1 MSTVL
6 EAPQPQTD
14 DLVSAVRTLDKA
26 YQKWVNTD
34 DDSEFPP
41 TLVKAISVVAAIVTT
56 GFPKDDRLVSLFL
69 ACANLATAFQDV
81 LNEKPGSARTTVAA
95 IESVCKFLD
104 AHESQEEAPQQSVA
118 SLLAEWKNQP
128 NRYLWVARQFG
139 EYDADQDIWRGPF
152 FNRAGVPMADRIEKE
167 AASPGSVLGEGF
179 TPNHQA
185 VKNARIKAAALAQL
199 QNLQAG
205 LFRPEGG
212 AVPEKASVL
221 DQLKDGQYPDV
232 ISRVSKVPLS
242 EVLKIAADNGIAVSS
257 RDEDL
262 GRAALESFSDPI
274 AEASGYVKPSYDE
287 SLVPDDFADD
297 DDDEPFGAE
306 SPEETT
312 DDLAGVP
319 MAQSEPGKITSA
331 ELEQFTLDYLSENED
346 ATTQDILIAAVETTG
361 KSVSRQM
368 LTPILKKIRG
378 V

>member
-6 EAPQPQTD
+6 ESPQTHTD

-26 YQKWVNTD
+26 YQKWLATD

-41 TLVKAISVVAAIVTT
+41 TLIKAISVVAAIVTT

-95 IESVCKFLD
+95 IENVCKFLD

-118 SLLAEWKNQP
+118 SLLAEWKNAP
-128 NRYLWVARQFG
+128 NRYVWVARQFG

-167 AASPGSVLGEGF
+167 AASAGSILGEGF

-185 VKNARIKAAALAQL
+185 VKNARIKAAALSQL
-199 QNLQAG
+199 ANLQAG

-212 AVPEKASVL
+212 AFPEKASVL

-242 EVLKIAADNGIAVSS
+242 EVLKIAADNGIKVSS
-257 RDEDL
+257 RDDDL
-262 GRAALESFSDPI
+262 GRAASEAFSDPI
-274 AEASGYVKPSYDE
+274 AEASGFVKPSYDT
-287 SLVPDDFADD
+287 VPDDFADD
-297 DDDEPFGAE
+297 ADDDQPFDVDTT
-306 SPEETT
+306 EETT
-312 DDLAGVP
+312 DVLAGVE
-319 MAQSEPGKITSA
+319 MATAEPAKLSSS

-346 ATTQDILIAAVETTG
+346 ATAQDILIAAVETTG
-361 KSVSRQM
+361 KSASRQM
-368 LTPILKKIRG
+368 LSPILKKLRG
-378 V
+378 A

>member
-6 EAPQPQTD
+6 ESPQTHTD

-26 YQKWVNTD
+26 YQKWLATD

-95 IESVCKFLD
+95 IENVCKFLD
-104 AHESQEEAPQQSVA
+104 AHESQEEAPHQSVA
-118 SLLAEWKNQP
+118 SLLTEWKNQP
-128 NRYLWVARQFG
+128 NRYVWIARQFG
-139 EYDADQDIWRGPF
+139 EYDADQDLWRGPF

-167 AASPGSVLGEGF
+167 ASSPGSVLGEGF
-179 TPNHQA
+179 TPNHQQ

-199 QNLQAG
+199 ANLQAG

-242 EVLKIAADNGIAVSS
+242 EVLKVAADNGLTVSS
-257 RDEDL
+257 RDDDL
-262 GRAALESFSDPI
+262 GRAALESFSDPV
-274 AEASGYVKPSYDE
+274 AEASGFVKPSFDT
-287 SLVPDDFADD
+287 VPDDFADD
-297 DDDEPFGAE
+297 SDDDQPFDVDTTA
-306 SPEETT
+306 ETT

-319 MAQSEPGKITSA
+319 MAQSEVGKITSA

-368 LTPILKKIRG
+368 LTPILKKLRG
-378 V
+378 A

>member
-6 EAPQPQTD
+6 ESPQTHTD

-26 YQKWVNTD
+26 YQKWLSTD

-95 IESVCKFLD
+95 IDSVCKFLD
-104 AHESQEEAPQQSVA
+104 AHESQQEEAPQQSVA

-128 NRYLWVARQFG
+128 NRYVWVARQFG

-185 VKNARIKAAALAQL
+185 VKNARIKAAALSQL
-199 QNLQAG
+199 ANLQAG

-242 EVLKIAADNGIAVSS
+242 DVLKIAADNGITVSS
-257 RDEDL
+257 RDDDL
-262 GRAALESFSDPI
+262 GRAAAESFSDPI
-274 AEASGYVKPSYDE
+274 AEASGFVKPSFDTA
-287 SLVPDDFADD
+287 PDDFADD
-297 DDDEPFGAE
+297 DQPFDVDTTD
-306 SPEETT
+306 ETT
-312 DDLAGVP
+312 DVLAGVE
-319 MAQSEPGKITSA
+319 MVQTEPAKLSSS

-346 ATTQDILIAAVETTG
+346 ATAQDILIAAVETTG
-361 KSVSRQM
+361 KSASRQM
-368 LTPILKKIRG
+368 LSPILKKLRG
-378 V
+378 A

>member
-6 EAPQPQTD
+6 ESPQTHTD

-26 YQKWVNTD
+26 YQKWLATD

-81 LNEKPGSARTTVAA
+81 LNEKPGSARTTVVA
-95 IESVCKFLD
+95 IDSVCKFLD
-104 AHESQEEAPQQSVA
+104 AHESQQEEAPSQSVS

-128 NRYLWVARQFG
+128 NRYTWVARQFG

-185 VKNARIKAAALAQL
+185 VKNARIKAAALSQL
-199 QNLQAG
+199 ANLQAG

-242 EVLKIAADNGIAVSS
+242 EVLKVAAANGITLTS
-257 RDEDL
+257 RDDDL
-262 GRAALESFSDPI
+262 GRAALESFSDPL
-274 AEASGYVKPSYDE
+274 AEAAGFVKPTYDTDAA
-287 SLVPDDFADD
+287 PDDFADD
-297 DDDEPFGAE
+297 DDDQPFDVDAT
-306 SPEETT
+306 S
-312 DDLAGVP
+312 DVLAGVE
-319 MAQSEPGKITSA
+319 MVQAEPGKITSA
-331 ELEQFTLDYLSENED
+331 ELEQFTLDFLSDNED

-368 LTPILKKIRG
+368 LTPILKKLRG

>member
-26 YQKWVNTD
+26 YQRWVNTD

-56 GFPKDDRLVSLFL
+56 GFPKDDRLVGLFL

-81 LNEKPGSARTTVAA
+81 LNEKPGSARTTVTA

-118 SLLAEWKNQP
+118 SLLTEWKNSP
-128 NRYLWVARQFG
+128 NRYTWIARQFG
-139 EYDADQDIWRGPF
+139 EYDADNDIWRGPF

-167 AASPGSVLGEGF
+167 AASPGSILGEGF

-199 QNLQAG
+199 KNLQAG

-242 EVLKIAADNGIAVSS
+242 DVLKIAADNGIKVSS

-262 GRAALESFSDPI
+262 GRAALEASSDPI
-274 AEASGYVKPSYDE
+274 AEASGYVKPSYDDT
-287 SLVPDDFADD
+287 VPDDFADD
-297 DDDEPFGAE
+297 DDDQPFDVDTT
-306 SPEETT
+306 EETT

-319 MAQSEPGKITSA
+319 MASSEPGKITSA

-368 LTPILKKIRG
+368 LTPILKKLRG
-378 V
+378 A